1 MYFRNFQILLV
12 LASFGG
18 HTNTVLSMVV
28 PCTKAVFTSKEFN
41 VHWLDDMPQ
50 DNWSPSLEEVG
61 LSVLKFCSS
70 SKPLAHR
77 WALMIFFLL
86 TTFSFINHLRKMHC
100 WPKSSISSYTCSFRH
115 WLSSIILASSCCD
128 LFVVIKVWWIWISSS
143 FNSFKDRLDRR
154 FDNSSSFFDFVLD
167 SFVISHCSIFER
179 SVDNCYPSLF
189 EIFKQFE
196 YLSVAFPAQFIISAF
211 IQLLSLLSLYGMVEC
226 DFSFF
231 YLLWMLWW

>member
-1 MYFRNFQILLV
+1 MYSLNFQILLV

-18 HTNTVLSMVV
+18 HTNTVLSMVL
-28 PCTKAVFTSKEFN
+28 PCRKAVFTSKEFN

-61 LSVLKFCSS
+61 LSALKFCSS

-115 WLSSIILASSCCD
+115 WLSSIILASSC
-128 LFVVIKVWWIWISSS
+128 LI
-143 FNSFKDRLDRR
+143 
-154 FDNSSSFFDFVLD
+154 
-167 SFVISHCSIFER
+167 
-179 SVDNCYPSLF
+179 Y
-189 EIFKQFE
+189 
-196 YLSVAFPAQFIISAF
+196 
-211 IQLLSLLSLYGMVEC
+211 SLLSRFGEFGFHHHLIHLRIGLIDNLIIRLHFLILY
-226 DFSFF
+226 
-231 YLLWMLWW
+231 